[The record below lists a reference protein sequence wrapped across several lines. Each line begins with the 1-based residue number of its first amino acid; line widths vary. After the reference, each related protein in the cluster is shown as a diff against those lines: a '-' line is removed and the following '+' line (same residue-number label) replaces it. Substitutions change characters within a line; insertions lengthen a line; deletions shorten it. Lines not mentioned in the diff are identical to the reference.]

1 MTFLDSDVPLDLLAP
16 ASAFGDW
23 SASQLASATAIGAVA
38 ISVVVLAEC
47 AGRFADLD
55 SQRGYLDRLGIV
67 VQSLDAAA
75 AFRAGVAHRAYRH
88 AGGPGTAVLADFL
101 IEAQAAT
108 TPQSVLITRDRQH
121 FAAYF
126 PDLTLIT
133 PETDHG

>member
-1 MTFLDSDVPLDLLAP
+1 M
-16 ASAFGDW
+16 
-23 SASQLASATAIGAVA
+23 
-38 ISVVVLAEC
+38 
-47 AGRFADLD
+47 
-55 SQRGYLDRLGIV
+55 V

-121 FAAYF
+121 LAAYF